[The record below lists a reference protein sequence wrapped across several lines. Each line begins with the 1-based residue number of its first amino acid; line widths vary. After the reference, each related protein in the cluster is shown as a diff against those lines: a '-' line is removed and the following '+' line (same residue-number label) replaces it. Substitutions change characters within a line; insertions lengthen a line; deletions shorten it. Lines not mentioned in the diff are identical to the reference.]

1 MLIHGIYSIF
11 LVYCNEQQLSI
22 QVLPKPKL
30 PTCHQ
35 LSKYLHIRYL
45 ISYQISSSY
54 QIKVHITKTGKENEL
69 NEVQIYTHC
78 LACYSMLVDA
88 EAEVAEAPIF
98 MCKLFS
104 LVSILTQ

>member
-1 MLIHGIYSIF
+1 MPPIK
-11 LVYCNEQQLSI
+11 Q
-22 QVLPKPKL
+22 
-30 PTCHQ
+30 T
-35 LSKYLHIRYL
+35 
-45 ISYQISSSY
+45 SSWHN

-104 LVSILTQ
+104 LVSILTQWIPIWASQMGR